1 MRSRQLSLFDDTRL
15 RLNGAIE
22 LSLASL
28 SAYSDRYLAQLLYD
42 QDKVYEGGRKG
53 GNVRDYRY
61 NFALQA
67 VQELLQFALVAGHSD
82 VESVDSVFHLF
93 FLLLNDLRQGYGEA
107 CACA

>member
-1 MRSRQLSLFDDTRL
+1 MSPGRAAWIVDQLSW
-15 RLNGAIE
+15 ISW
-22 LSLASL
+22 SLISIN
-28 SAYSDRYLAQLLYD
+28 LAQLLYD